1 MSISTAR
8 IRRECEGGGFCHEMA
23 YEVCRERDA
32 QAAEIEAAWKMIESE
47 FDIEPRA
54 QIEAEAKTNGF
65 KYGLAQAIHAIW
77 KRDAK
82 VSGLTAE
89 RDHADLFARTVLSSL
104 HWTGDG
110 YGWTGGR
117 FDYRMSPSEAA
128 SLTTSEIEGLRDKVK
143 EQAAE
148 LADLRAKLAA
158 AEKEAALR
166 SDMIDSD
173 CMAAINTLRMSEGN
187 SVTLI
192 CDNPDFGGPNNAI
205 ECSGD
210 WTNWQTKRFTGDRLL
225 TSLQSALKE
234 YFAWH
239 GEEWE
244 PTKRLT
250 AVRTAAAPFEDSRPV
265 DEATIR
271 EVYKD
276 DEITTLH
283 YRQGGKQLRI
293 DRKEYSFSFGVMSDG
308 GVFYGPFRIKTIGQL
323 NHLLAALRPGGV
335 N

>member
-82 VSGLTAE
+82 VSGLTA
-89 RDHADLFARTVLSSL
+89 
-104 HWTGDG
+104 
-110 YGWTGGR
+110 
-117 FDYRMSPSEAA
+117 
-128 SLTTSEIEGLRDKVK
+128 
-143 EQAAE
+143 
-148 LADLRAKLAA
+148 
-158 AEKEAALR
+158 
-166 SDMIDSD
+166 
-173 CMAAINTLRMSEGN
+173 
-187 SVTLI
+187 
-192 CDNPDFGGPNNAI
+192 
-205 ECSGD
+205 
-210 WTNWQTKRFTGDRLL
+210 
-225 TSLQSALKE
+225 
-234 YFAWH
+234 
-239 GEEWE
+239 
-244 PTKRLT
+244 
-250 AVRTAAAPFEDSRPV
+250 VRTAAAPFEDSRPV

-323 NHLLAALRPGGV
+323 NHLLAALKPGGV
-335 N
+335 K